1 MFNKN
6 IINKLLQ
13 LFKMTDLCL
22 KLFINQYIHLNYMK
36 KKKKPNFWPL
46 DGSYHLT
53 TYLNLREIVAK
64 TIKKTT

>member
-1 MFNKN
+1 MLK
-6 IINKLLQ
+6 IIYKSIYTFKLYE
-13 LFKMTDLCL
+13 KE
-22 KLFINQYIHLNYMK
+22 K
-36 KKKKPNFWPL
+36 KKTNFWPL